1 MSEQRIIIGI
11 TGASGAC
18 YGIRLLE
25 MLSALKVETHLVMSP
40 AAEVT
45 IKLETGL
52 STGDVRK
59 LAAKSYAIDN
69 IAAAISSGS
78 YVTEGMII
86 APCSIKTCSEIATGV
101 TSNLISRA
109 ADVIL
114 KQRRRLV
121 LMVRETPLHTGH
133 LETMAK
139 VSSYG
144 AVVFP
149 PVPAFYTKPET
160 LDGMVTQTSARVLDL
175 FGLETPDLKRWP
187 MGR

>member
-1 MSEQRIIIGI
+1 MAKKRIIVGI
-11 TGASGAC
+11 TGASGAI
-18 YGIRLLE
+18 YGVRLLE
-25 MLSALKVETHLVMSP
+25 VLNQHAIETHLVISP
-40 AAEVT
+40 SAEIT
-45 IKLETGL
+45 LKLETGK
-52 STGDVRK
+52 T
-59 LAAKSYAIDN
+59 LADLKKIAARVHPVDN
-69 IAAAISSGS
+69 IAASISSGS

-109 ADVIL
+109 ADVVL

-144 AVVFP
+144 AVGFP
-149 PVPAFYTKPET
+149 PVPAFYTKPES
-160 LDGMVTQTSARVLDL
+160 LDDMVDQTVARVLDL
-175 FGLETPDLKRWP
+175 FDIETDSLKRWQD
-187 MGR
+187 G

>member
-1 MSEQRIIIGI
+1 MTDKRIIIGI

-25 MLSALKVETHLVMSP
+25 MLNAEGYETHLVMSP
-40 AAEVT
+40 SAEIT
-45 IKLETGL
+45 IKLETGM
-52 STGDVRK
+52 SPADVKK
-59 LAAKSYAIDN
+59 LASRAHDVTN
-69 IAAAISSGS
+69 IAASISSGS
-78 YVTEGMII
+78 FRAQGMVI

-101 TSNLISRA
+101 TSNLMSRA
-109 ADVIL
+109 ADVTL

-149 PVPAFYTKPET
+149 PVPAFYTKPES
-160 LDGMVTQTSARVLDL
+160 LDELVTQTSARVLDL
-175 FGLETPDLKRWP
+175 FGIERAELKRWHD
-187 MGR
+187 G